1 MDATFNEDIAPPV
14 DRTASGI
21 DALKSRNLM
30 AFLSEP
36 FTGKW
41 SISPGETPK
50 HQTLAEADER
60 RGYDIKPRSELER
73 AEVTGDGS
81 IVQQDGQ
88 SL

>member
-30 AFLSEP
+30 TFLSEP

-41 SISPGETPK
+41 STSPGNAPI

-60 RGYDIKPRSELER
+60 RGYDIEPRSESER
-73 AEVTGDGS
+73 TGIIAVGS
-81 IVQQDGQ
+81 DDPQDDQ